1 MTKSKKKNLTS
12 FLNQQY
18 LCESL
23 TLKEVE
29 TLLDYTEVV
38 DFAKGDVIADKGE
51 VGDALYFVISGEAA
65 LIYDDNGR
73 EIEVGRMKEGE
84 LMGEMS
90 FFDRQPRLLRM
101 RAQQNDTELL
111 KLTRKMYE
119 RVRVEHPYIAVN
131 LLEHAIISLDH
142 LVRRVSE
149 DEANLSRYIFGG
161 PGKR

>member
-1 MTKSKKKNLTS
+1 MSAAKGIDLKA
-12 FLNQQY
+12 FMNQQY

-29 TLLDYTEVV
+29 TLLDYTELVTYKQR
-38 DFAKGDVIADKGE
+38 DIIAKRGE
-51 VGDALYFVISGEAA
+51 VGEALYFVVKGEAA

-73 EIEVGRMKEGE
+73 EMEVGRMKEGE

-90 FFDRQPRLLRM
+90 FFDREPRMLEMRSISPETQLLRLP
-101 RAQQNDTELL
+101 RAKYKRL
-111 KLTRKMYE
+111 
-119 RVRVEHPYIAVN
+119 RVEHPYIAVN

-142 LVRRVSE
+142 LVRRLSAEEVS
-149 DEANLSRYIFGG
+149 LSRYIFG

>member
-1 MTKSKKKNLTS
+1 MSPTTKQNLTN

-29 TLLDYTEVV
+29 TLLEYTEVV
-38 DFAKGDVIADKGE
+38 TFAADAIIADAGT
-51 VGDALYFVISGEAA
+51 VGDALYFMVSGEAA
-65 LIYDDNGR
+65 LMYLDNGQ
-73 EIEVGRMKEGE
+73 EMEVGRMIEGE
-84 LMGEMS
+84 LIGEMS
-90 FFDRQPRLLRM
+90 FFDRKPRLLRM
-101 RAQQNDTELL
+101 RAVRDDTQLL
-111 KLTRKMYE
+111 RLTRPRYE
-119 RVRVEHPYIAVN
+119 RLRVEHPYIAVN

-149 DEANLSRYIFGG
+149 QEATLTRYIFG

>member
-1 MTKSKKKNLTS
+1 MSPDHRAQLTS

-23 TLKEVE
+23 TVKEVE
-29 TLLDYTEVV
+29 TLLDYTELVT
-38 DFAKGDVIADKGE
+38 FNKGEIIADAGE
-51 VGDALYFVISGEAA
+51 VGEALFFVMRGEAV
-65 LIYDDNGR
+65 LMYDDSGR
-73 EIEVGRMKEGE
+73 EVEVGRMVEGE

-101 RAQQNDTELL
+101 RALKDNTQLL
-111 KLTRKMYE
+111 KLTRPMYN
-119 RVRVEHPYIAVN
+119 RLRVEHPYIAVN

-142 LVRRVSE
+142 LVRRVSQQE
-149 DEANLSRYIFGG
+149 VDLTRYIFG

>member
-1 MTKSKKKNLTS
+1 MSDDKSLKS

-29 TLLDYTEVV
+29 TLLEYTEVV
-38 DFAKGDVIADKGE
+38 DFKKGDVIADAGE
-51 VGDALYFVISGEAA
+51 IGDALYFVIRGEAA
-65 LIYDDNGR
+65 LLYDDNGR
-73 EIEVGRMKEGE
+73 DIEVGRMKEGE

-90 FFDRQPRLLRM
+90 FFDKKPRMLRM
-101 RAQQNDTELL
+101 QAVAQATQVLT
-111 KLTRKMYE
+111 LTRPMYE
-119 RVRVEHPYIAVN
+119 RLRVEFPYIAVN

-149 DEANLSRYIFGG
+149 EEVNLSRYLFGT
-161 PGKR
+161 GKR

>member
-1 MTKSKKKNLTS
+1 MSPTTKQNLTD

-29 TLLDYTEVV
+29 TLLEYTDVV
-38 DFAKGDVIADKGE
+38 SFASQAIIADAGTI
-51 VGDALYFVISGEAA
+51 GDALYFMVSGEAA
-65 LIYDDNGR
+65 LMYLDNGQ
-73 EIEVGRMKEGE
+73 EMEVGRMIEGE
-84 LMGEMS
+84 LIGEMS
-90 FFDRQPRLLRM
+90 FFDRKPRLLRM
-101 RAQQNDTELL
+101 RAVRDDTQLL
-111 KLTRKMYE
+111 RLSRPRYE
-119 RVRVEHPYIAVN
+119 RLRVEHPYIAVN

-149 DEANLSRYIFGG
+149 QEASLTRYIFG

>member
-1 MTKSKKKNLTS
+1 MDLKKNLTNL
-12 FLNQQY
+12 LNQQHI
-18 LCESL
+18 CESL
-23 TLKEVE
+23 TVKEVE
-29 TLLDYTEVV
+29 TLLDYTELVTA
-38 DFAKGDVIADKGE
+38 DKNQIIADVGE
-51 VGDALYFVISGEAA
+51 IGDALYFVISGEAG

-73 EIEVGRMKEGE
+73 DMEVGRMKEGE

-101 RAQQNDTELL
+101 IALEADTQML
-111 KLTRKMYE
+111 KLTRPMYE
-119 RVRVEHPYIAVN
+119 RLRVEHSYIAVN

-149 DEANLSRYIFGG
+149 QEASLTRYMFG

>member
-1 MTKSKKKNLTS
+1 MSDEKNLKS

-29 TLLDYTEVV
+29 TLLDYTEIVEYR
-38 DFAKGDVIADKGE
+38 KGDIIADAGV

-73 EIEVGRMKEGE
+73 DIEVGRMKEGE

-90 FFDRQPRLLRM
+90 FFDKKPRMLRM
-101 RAQQNDTELL
+101 QAVAQATQVLR
-111 KLTRKMYE
+111 LTRPMYD
-119 RVRVEHPYIAVN
+119 RLRVEFPYIAVN

-149 DEANLSRYIFGG
+149 EEVNLSRYLFGT
-161 PGKR
+161 GKR